1 MPPVLCPPT
10 SSVHL
15 PPLVANS
22 LILHNFD
29 FILFP
34 ILPPFSDSGL
44 NTSGFIPRPP
54 CPPTS
59 NFQQLNFALDWIWLQ
74 CRFKHY
80 IYFIAMKTIS
90 AAEANR
96 QFSTVL
102 REVSQG
108 EEFTVLSRGRAVAAI
123 VPIRKSGSDHK
134 TAKQSLLVRL
144 RKQSITGSREWNRAE
159 LYND

>member
-1 MPPVLCPPT
+1 
-10 SSVHL
+10 
-15 PPLVANS
+15 
-22 LILHNFD
+22 
-29 FILFP
+29 
-34 ILPPFSDSGL
+34 
-44 NTSGFIPRPP
+44 
-54 CPPTS
+54 
-59 NFQQLNFALDWIWLQ
+59 
-74 CRFKHY
+74 
-80 IYFIAMKTIS
+80 MKTIS

-108 EEFTVLSRGRAVAAI
+108 EEFTVLSRGRSVAAI
-123 VPIRKSGSDHK
+123 VPIGKSGPDHK

>member
-1 MPPVLCPPT
+1 
-10 SSVHL
+10 
-15 PPLVANS
+15 
-22 LILHNFD
+22 
-29 FILFP
+29 
-34 ILPPFSDSGL
+34 
-44 NTSGFIPRPP
+44 
-54 CPPTS
+54 
-59 NFQQLNFALDWIWLQ
+59 
-74 CRFKHY
+74 
-80 IYFIAMKTIS
+80 MKTIS

-108 EEFTVLSRGRAVAAI
+108 EEFTVLSRGRSVAAI